1 MRSFLRV
8 TGVALAVWSAYATA
22 EGASCAAPDKD
33 KLTTQQ
39 QLECVK
45 NATLLLPQPT
55 LTAEQVT
62 MGPDFVAGDDSK
74 RFLYFT
80 ADDQPVC
87 FFKPHYAFSKV
98 PGVSLKF
105 RCWPMNAER
114 SFLGKDGK
122 PLKVTGT
129 ISVVLDTNKDGEKR
143 GQLVDVQA
151 SGEQVKLKPDELKI
165 KYLDPPF
172 PGHNTRYNEVFT
184 EVAATR
190 FMWVLGFIADR
201 AYSVGGAE
209 CVGCGARPFQDK
221 QQSNKAKPPDHGTVF
236 KVVSA
241 EREHPFDALKANGEE
256 YWSWPN
262 AANFYQNGWTQEQRV
277 QFDAYRLALRLINY
291 HNDVEQQNR
300 VVCAKWKNDD
310 DHSGVCDQP
319 MILVQDLGSTFGKP
333 KGSIFGDNSRGR
345 FKHWV
350 TQTVFKSGGQ
360 CELLHPLDADPRVFA
375 AAQTLLVERLARLD
389 RPTVESIFRVARFD
403 QMDKEQLDRLANAH
417 APDVKAAAL
426 KEWTDAFMARI
437 AEIKSVT
444 GCK

>member
-8 TGVALAVWSAYATA
+8 IGVALAVWSAHAVA
-22 EGASCAAPDKD
+22 EGASCAVPDKD

-45 NATLLLPQPT
+45 NATLVLPQPT

-80 ADDQPVC
+80 ADDQPIC
-87 FFKPHYAFSKV
+87 FFKPHYAYSKV

-114 SFLGKDGK
+114 GFLGRDGK
-122 PLKVTGT
+122 PLAITGT
-129 ISVVLDTNKDGEKR
+129 TSVVLDTNKDGEKR

-151 SGEQVKLKPDELKI
+151 NGEQKKLKPDELKV

-184 EVAATR
+184 EVACTR
-190 FMWVLGFIADR
+190 FMWVLGFVADR
-201 AYSVGGAE
+201 AYSAGGAE

-221 QQSNKAKPPDHGTVF
+221 QKNNTGKPADHGTVF
-236 KVVSA
+236 KVVSV

-256 YWSWPN
+256 YWNWTD
-262 AANFYQNGWTQEQRV
+262 AANLYRNGWSQEQRV

-291 HNDVEQQNR
+291 HNAVPQQNR
-300 VVCAKWKNDD
+300 VACAKWQNDD
-310 DHSGVCDQP
+310 DHSGVCEQP

-333 KGSIFGDNSRGR
+333 KTFLGENSRGR
-345 FKHWV
+345 YKHWA
-350 TQTVFKSGGQ
+350 TQTVFKSGT
-360 CELLHPLDADPRVFA
+360 CELLHPLDGDPKVFA
-375 AAQTLLVERLARLD
+375 AAQALLVERLAKLD
-389 RPTVESIFRVARFD
+389 RPTVEAIFKVARFD
-403 QMDKEQLDRLANAH
+403 EMDQEQIKRLSDQH
-417 APDVKAAAL
+417 VPDVKAAAL
-426 KEWTDAFMARI
+426 KEWTDTFMSRI

-444 GCK
+444 GCKP